1 MPVVNWGLKFRLRF
15 IRSNMV
21 SQIEYSGHN
30 DKKKSLSYLAIFA
43 SLLVLFVPVFYDL
56 FVTVWSG
63 ESQSHGPIVLG
74 ISVWFFYFK
83 TRQILEK
90 ETSFQPNPFVGWVL
104 IITGGFFYLIGY
116 SQSVY
121 ILSILSL
128 VFILCGLICL
138 ILGLR
143 IAYKYWFALF
153 FFIFLM
159 PWPSSVIDTLT
170 QPMKIAVSYAADY
183 LLYALDYPI
192 ARSGVILQIGQY
204 KLLVADACA
213 GLNSLFTLEAIG
225 LLYINVINHQAF
237 WRNVLL
243 AVLIVPISFTSNVLR
258 VCTLALITFHMGDEA
273 GQGFLHNFSGM
284 ILFMTALVLIIA
296 VDSIIQKVAE
306 KFKLQSLLSKD

>member
-1 MPVVNWGLKFRLRF
+1 MRA
-15 IRSNMV
+15 NMTV
-21 SQIEYSGHN
+21 SGVLDHAAQKQKLVAYAV
-30 DKKKSLSYLAIFA
+30 LLLA
-43 SLLVLFVPVFYDL
+43 VLTLFSPVFYDL
-56 FVTVWSG
+56 FISVWNSDT
-63 ESQSHGPIVLG
+63 QSHGPIVLG
-74 ISVWFFYFK
+74 IGIWFFYFK
-83 TRQILEK
+83 TRQILDAP
-90 ETSFQPNPFVGWVL
+90 TLHVVPAPILGWLLVL
-104 IITGGFFYLIGY
+104 SGCCIYTVGY

-128 VFILCGLICL
+128 VFILCGLIC
-138 ILGLR
+138 IIFGVQ

-159 PWPSSVIDTLT
+159 PWPASVIDTIT
-170 QPMKIAVSYAADY
+170 QPMKIAVSYAADH

-237 WRNVLL
+237 LRNVLL

-258 VCTLALITFHMGDEA
+258 VCTLALITYHMGDEA

-284 ILFMTALVLIIA
+284 VLFLTALILIIA
-296 VDSIIQKVAE
+296 VDTLIQRIAE
-306 KFKLQSLLSKD
+306 KFKINRLLSTD

>member
-1 MPVVNWGLKFRLRF
+1 MSPAT
-15 IRSNMV
+15 SP
-21 SQIEYSGHN
+21 SGAN
-30 DKKKSLSYLAIFA
+30 QKLFGYISVLL
-43 SLLVLFVPVFYDL
+43 SLLVLYVPVFHDL
-56 FVTVWSG
+56 FVTVWNTDT
-63 ESQSHGPIVLG
+63 QSHGPIVLAIG
-74 ISVWFFYFK
+74 IWFFYFK
-83 TRQILEK
+83 TKQILEK
-90 ETSFQPNPFVGWVL
+90 PQTFKPAPLLGWPMIL
-104 IITGGFFYLIGY
+104 FGAGLYLIGY

-121 ILSILSL
+121 IISILSL
-128 VFILCGLICL
+128 VFILCGLIC
-138 ILGLR
+138 IVFGAH
-143 IAYKYWFALF
+143 IALKYWFALF
-153 FFIFLM
+153 FFVFLI
-159 PWPSSVIDTLT
+159 PWPASVIDTLT
-170 QPMKIAVSYAADY
+170 QPMKIAVSFAADH

-284 ILFMTALVLIIA
+284 ILFLTALILIIA
-296 VDSIIQKVAE
+296 IDSLIQKVAE
-306 KFKLQSLLSKD
+306 KFKLKSLLSQD

>member
-1 MPVVNWGLKFRLRF
+1 MTGNNGARQKLL
-15 IRSNMV
+15 
-21 SQIEYSGHN
+21 G
-30 DKKKSLSYLAIFA
+30 YLAILL
-43 SLLVLFVPVFYDL
+43 SILVLFVPVFYDL
-56 FVTVWSG
+56 FTTVWNNDT
-63 ESQSHGPIVLG
+63 QSHGPIVLG
-74 ISVWFFYFK
+74 IGIWFFYFK
-83 TRQILEK
+83 TKQILEK
-90 ETSFQPNPFVGWVL
+90 PQAFKPSPILGWFL
-104 IITGGFFYLIGY
+104 ILIGASIYIVGY

-121 ILSILSL
+121 IFSILSL
-128 VFILCGLICL
+128 VLILCGVICL
-138 ILGLR
+138 LFGLQ

-159 PWPSSVIDTLT
+159 PWPASVIDILT
-170 QPMKIAVSYAADY
+170 QPMKIAVSYAADH

-243 AVLIVPISFTSNVLR
+243 AVLIVPVSFTSNVLR
-258 VCTLALITFHMGDEA
+258 VCTLALITYHMGDEA

-284 ILFMTALVLIIA
+284 VLFLTALILII
-296 VDSIIQKVAE
+296 VIDSVIQKIAE
-306 KFKLQSLLSKD
+306 KFNIKSLLSQD

>member
-1 MPVVNWGLKFRLRF
+1 MSVFPVT
-15 IRSNMV
+15 SP
-21 SQIEYSGHN
+21 SGAN
-30 DKKKSLSYLAIFA
+30 QKLFGYVAVLL
-43 SLLVLFVPVFYDL
+43 SLLVLYVPVFHDL
-56 FVTVWSG
+56 FVTVWNTDT
-63 ESQSHGPIVLG
+63 QSHGPIVLG
-74 ISVWFFYFK
+74 IGLWFFYFK
-83 TRQILEK
+83 TKQILEK
-90 ETSFQPNPFVGWVL
+90 PQTFKPAPLLGWPMIL
-104 IITGGFFYLIGY
+104 LGAGLYLIGY

-121 ILSILSL
+121 IISILSL
-128 VFILCGLICL
+128 VFILCGLIC
-138 ILGLR
+138 IVFGAH
-143 IAYKYWFALF
+143 IAVKYWFALF
-153 FFIFLM
+153 FFVFLI
-159 PWPSSVIDTLT
+159 PWPASVIDTLT
-170 QPMKIAVSYAADY
+170 QPMKIAVSFAADH

-284 ILFMTALVLIIA
+284 ILFLTALILII
-296 VDSIIQKVAE
+296 VIDSLIQKIAE
-306 KFKLQSLLSKD
+306 KFKLNSLLSQD

>member
-1 MPVVNWGLKFRLRF
+1 MYGYIAIL
-15 IRSNMV
+15 
-21 SQIEYSGHN
+21 
-30 DKKKSLSYLAIFA
+30 LSILI
-43 SLLVLFVPVFYDL
+43 LFTPVFHDL
-56 FVTVWSG
+56 FVTVWNTDT
-63 ESQSHGPIVLG
+63 QSHGPIVLAIG
-74 ISVWFFYFK
+74 IWFFYFK

-90 ETSFQPNPFVGWVL
+90 PQTFKPAPTVGWPF
-104 IITGGFFYLIGY
+104 IIFGASLYIVGY

-121 ILSILSL
+121 IISILSL
-128 VFILCGLICL
+128 VFILCGLLCI
-138 ILGLR
+138 IFGAK
-143 IAYKYWFALF
+143 IAIKYWFALF
-153 FFIFLM
+153 FFVFLI
-159 PWPSSVIDTLT
+159 PWPTSVIDTLT
-170 QPMKIAVSYAADY
+170 QPMKIAVSFAADH

-243 AVLIVPISFTSNVLR
+243 AVLIVPISFISNVLR

-284 ILFMTALVLIIA
+284 VLFLTALILII
-296 VDSIIQKVAE
+296 VIDSLIQKVAE
-306 KFKLQSLLSKD
+306 KFKLNSLLSQD

>member
-1 MPVVNWGLKFRLRF
+1 M
-15 IRSNMV
+15 SV
-21 SQIEYSGHN
+21 SPATTPSGAN
-30 DKKKSLSYLAIFA
+30 QKLFGYIAVLL
-43 SLLVLFVPVFYDL
+43 SLLVLYVPVFHDL
-56 FVTVWSG
+56 FVTVWNTDT
-63 ESQSHGPIVLG
+63 QSHGPIVLG
-74 ISVWFFYFK
+74 IGLWFFYFK

-90 ETSFQPNPFVGWVL
+90 PQTFKPAPLLGWPL
-104 IITGGFFYLIGY
+104 IILGAGLYLVGY

-121 ILSILSL
+121 IISILSL
-128 VFILCGLICL
+128 VFILCGLIC
-138 ILGLR
+138 IVFGAH
-143 IAYKYWFALF
+143 IALKYWFALF
-153 FFIFLM
+153 FFIFLI
-159 PWPSSVIDTLT
+159 PWPASVIDTLT
-170 QPMKIAVSYAADY
+170 QPMKIAVSFAADH

-284 ILFMTALVLIIA
+284 VLFLTALILII
-296 VDSIIQKVAE
+296 VIDSLIQKIAE
-306 KFKLQSLLSKD
+306 KFKLNSLLSQD

>member
-1 MPVVNWGLKFRLRF
+1 M
-15 IRSNMV
+15 SV
-21 SQIEYSGHN
+21 SPATSPSGAN
-30 DKKKSLSYLAIFA
+30 QKLFGYIAVLL
-43 SLLVLFVPVFYDL
+43 SLLVLYVPVFHDL
-56 FVTVWSG
+56 FVTVWNSDT
-63 ESQSHGPIVLG
+63 QSHGPIVLG
-74 ISVWFFYFK
+74 IGLWFFYFK
-83 TRQILEK
+83 TRQILDKPQTFKPE
-90 ETSFQPNPFVGWVL
+90 PLLGWPM
-104 IITGGFFYLIGY
+104 IILGAGLYLIGY

-121 ILSILSL
+121 IISILSL
-128 VFILCGLICL
+128 VFILCGLIC
-138 ILGLR
+138 IVFGAH
-143 IAYKYWFALF
+143 IALKYWFALF
-153 FFIFLM
+153 FFIFLI
-159 PWPSSVIDTLT
+159 PWPASVIDTLT
-170 QPMKIAVSYAADY
+170 QPMKIAVSFAADH

-284 ILFMTALVLIIA
+284 ILFLTALILII
-296 VDSIIQKVAE
+296 VIDSLIQKIAE
-306 KFKLQSLLSKD
+306 KFKLNSLLSQD

>member
-1 MPVVNWGLKFRLRF
+1 M
-15 IRSNMV
+15 SV
-21 SQIEYSGHN
+21 SPATSPSGAN
-30 DKKKSLSYLAIFA
+30 QKLFGYIAVLL
-43 SLLVLFVPVFYDL
+43 SLLVLYVPVFHDL
-56 FVTVWSG
+56 FVTVWNSDT
-63 ESQSHGPIVLG
+63 QSHGPIVLG
-74 ISVWFFYFK
+74 IGLWFFYFK
-83 TRQILEK
+83 TRQILDK
-90 ETSFQPNPFVGWVL
+90 PQTFKPAPLLGWPM
-104 IITGGFFYLIGY
+104 IILGAGLYLIGY

-121 ILSILSL
+121 IISILSL
-128 VFILCGLICL
+128 VFILCGLIC
-138 ILGLR
+138 IVFGAH
-143 IAYKYWFALF
+143 IALKYWFALF
-153 FFIFLM
+153 FFIFLI
-159 PWPSSVIDTLT
+159 PWPASVIDTLT
-170 QPMKIAVSYAADY
+170 QPMKIAVSFAADH

-284 ILFMTALVLIIA
+284 ILFLTALILII
-296 VDSIIQKVAE
+296 VIDSLIQKIAE
-306 KFKLQSLLSKD
+306 KFKLNSLLSQD

>member
-1 MPVVNWGLKFRLRF
+1 MSASPVTSPLGAHQKLLG
-15 IRSNMV
+15 
-21 SQIEYSGHN
+21 Y
-30 DKKKSLSYLAIFA
+30 FA
-43 SLLVLFVPVFYDL
+43 VLLSLLVLYVPVFHDL
-56 FVTVWSG
+56 FVSVWNTD
-63 ESQSHGPIVLG
+63 SQSHGPIVLG
-74 ISVWFFYFK
+74 IGIWFFYFK

-90 ETSFQPNPFVGWVL
+90 PHPFKSAPLLGWPL
-104 IITGGFFYLIGY
+104 IVFGGCLYLIGY

-121 ILSILSL
+121 VVSILSL
-128 VFILCGLICL
+128 VFILCGLIC
-138 ILGLR
+138 IVFGSK
-143 IAYKYWFALF
+143 IALKYWFALF
-153 FFIFLM
+153 FFVFLI
-159 PWPSSVIDTLT
+159 PWPASVIDTLT
-170 QPMKIAVSYAADY
+170 QPMKIAVSYASDH

-284 ILFMTALVLIIA
+284 VLFLTALILII
-296 VDSIIQKVAE
+296 VIDSLIQKIAE
-306 KFKLQSLLSKD
+306 KFKLKSLLSQD

>member
-1 MPVVNWGLKFRLRF
+1 MSVHSATSPLGANQKLFGYIAVLL
-15 IRSNMV
+15 
-21 SQIEYSGHN
+21 
-30 DKKKSLSYLAIFA
+30 
-43 SLLVLFVPVFYDL
+43 SLLVLYVPVFHDL
-56 FVTVWSG
+56 FVTVWNTDA
-63 ESQSHGPIVLG
+63 QSHGPIVLG
-74 ISVWFFYFK
+74 IGLWFFYFK

-90 ETSFQPNPFVGWVL
+90 PQTFKPAPLLGWTM
-104 IITGGFFYLIGY
+104 IISGAGLYLIGY

-121 ILSILSL
+121 IISILSL
-128 VFILCGLICL
+128 VFVLCGLIC
-138 ILGLR
+138 IVFGAH
-143 IAYKYWFALF
+143 IALKYWFALF
-153 FFIFLM
+153 FFVFLI
-159 PWPSSVIDTLT
+159 PWPASVIDTLT
-170 QPMKIAVSYAADY
+170 QPMKIAVSFAADH

-284 ILFMTALVLIIA
+284 VLFLTALILII
-296 VDSIIQKVAE
+296 VIDSMIQKIAE
-306 KFKLQSLLSKD
+306 KFKLKSLLSQE

>member
-1 MPVVNWGLKFRLRF
+1 MA
-15 IRSNMV
+15 
-21 SQIEYSGHN
+21 
-30 DKKKSLSYLAIFA
+30 LSYLSNVGNAGSRQKLLGYVAI
-43 SLLVLFVPVFYDL
+43 LLSVLILFVPVFYDL
-56 FVTVWSG
+56 FTTVWNNDT
-63 ESQSHGPIVLG
+63 QSHGPIVLG
-74 ISVWFFYFK
+74 IGIWFFYFK
-83 TRQILEK
+83 TKQILQK
-90 ETSFQPNPFVGWVL
+90 PQTFQPSPILGWFLML
-104 IITGGFFYLIGY
+104 IGAGIYIVGY

-121 ILSILSL
+121 IFSILSL
-128 VFILCGLICL
+128 VFILCGVICL
-138 ILGLR
+138 LFGLQ

-159 PWPSSVIDTLT
+159 PWPASVIDVLT
-170 QPMKIAVSYAADY
+170 QPMKIAVSYAADH

-243 AVLIVPISFTSNVLR
+243 AVLIVPVSFTSNVLR
-258 VCTLALITFHMGDEA
+258 VCTLALITYHMGDAA

-284 ILFMTALVLIIA
+284 VLFLTALILII
-296 VDSIIQKVAE
+296 VIDSVIQKVAE
-306 KFKLQSLLSKD
+306 KFNIKSLLSQD

>member
-1 MPVVNWGLKFRLRF
+1 M
-15 IRSNMV
+15 SV
-21 SQIEYSGHN
+21 SPATSPSGAN
-30 DKKKSLSYLAIFA
+30 QKLFGYIAVLL
-43 SLLVLFVPVFYDL
+43 SLLVLYVPVFHDL
-56 FVTVWSG
+56 FVTVWNSDT
-63 ESQSHGPIVLG
+63 QSHGPIVLG
-74 ISVWFFYFK
+74 IGLWFFYFK
-83 TRQILEK
+83 TSQILDK
-90 ETSFQPNPFVGWVL
+90 PQTFKPAPLLGWTM
-104 IITGGFFYLIGY
+104 IILGAGLYLIGY

-121 ILSILSL
+121 IISILSL
-128 VFILCGLICL
+128 VFILCGLIC
-138 ILGLR
+138 IVFGAH
-143 IAYKYWFALF
+143 IALKYWFALF
-153 FFIFLM
+153 FFIFLI
-159 PWPSSVIDTLT
+159 PWPASVIDTLT
-170 QPMKIAVSYAADY
+170 QPMKIAVSFAADH

-284 ILFMTALVLIIA
+284 ILFLTALILII
-296 VDSIIQKVAE
+296 VIDSLIQKIAE
-306 KFKLQSLLSKD
+306 KFKLNSLLSQD

>member
-1 MPVVNWGLKFRLRF
+1 M
-15 IRSNMV
+15 SV
-21 SQIEYSGHN
+21 SPATSPSGAN
-30 DKKKSLSYLAIFA
+30 QKLFGYIAVLL
-43 SLLVLFVPVFYDL
+43 SLLMLYVPVFHDL
-56 FVTVWSG
+56 FVTVWNTDT
-63 ESQSHGPIVLG
+63 QSHGPIVLG
-74 ISVWFFYFK
+74 IGLWFFYFK

-90 ETSFQPNPFVGWVL
+90 PQTFKPAPLLGWPL
-104 IITGGFFYLIGY
+104 IILGAGLYLVGY

-121 ILSILSL
+121 IISILSL
-128 VFILCGLICL
+128 VFILCGLIC
-138 ILGLR
+138 IVFGAH
-143 IAYKYWFALF
+143 IALKYWFALF
-153 FFIFLM
+153 FFIFLI

-170 QPMKIAVSYAADY
+170 QPMKIAVSFAADH

-284 ILFMTALVLIIA
+284 ILFLTALILII
-296 VDSIIQKVAE
+296 VIDSLIQKIAE
-306 KFKLQSLLSKD
+306 KFKLKSLLSQD

>member
-1 MPVVNWGLKFRLRF
+1 M
-15 IRSNMV
+15 SV
-21 SQIEYSGHN
+21 SPATTPSEANQKLFGYIAV
-30 DKKKSLSYLAIFA
+30 LL
-43 SLLVLFVPVFYDL
+43 SLLVLYVPVFHDL
-56 FVTVWSG
+56 FVTVWNSDT
-63 ESQSHGPIVLG
+63 QSHGPIVLG
-74 ISVWFFYFK
+74 IGLWFFYFK

-90 ETSFQPNPFVGWVL
+90 PQTFKPAPLLGWPL
-104 IITGGFFYLIGY
+104 IILGAGLYLIGY

-121 ILSILSL
+121 IISILSL
-128 VFILCGLICL
+128 VFILCGLIC
-138 ILGLR
+138 IVFGAH
-143 IAYKYWFALF
+143 IALKYWFALF
-153 FFIFLM
+153 FFIFLI
-159 PWPSSVIDTLT
+159 PWPASVIDTLT
-170 QPMKIAVSYAADY
+170 QPMKIAVSFAADH

-284 ILFMTALVLIIA
+284 ILFLTALILII
-296 VDSIIQKVAE
+296 VIDSLIQKIAE
-306 KFKLQSLLSKD
+306 KFKLNSLLSQD

>member
-1 MPVVNWGLKFRLRF
+1 M
-15 IRSNMV
+15 SV
-21 SQIEYSGHN
+21 SPATSPSGAN
-30 DKKKSLSYLAIFA
+30 QKLFGYIAVLL
-43 SLLVLFVPVFYDL
+43 SLLMLYVPVFHDL
-56 FVTVWSG
+56 FVTVWNTDT
-63 ESQSHGPIVLG
+63 QSHGPIVLG
-74 ISVWFFYFK
+74 IGLWFFYFK

-90 ETSFQPNPFVGWVL
+90 PQTFKPAPLFGWPL
-104 IITGGFFYLIGY
+104 IILGAGLYLVGY

-121 ILSILSL
+121 IISILSL
-128 VFILCGLICL
+128 VFILCGLIC
-138 ILGLR
+138 IVFGAH
-143 IAYKYWFALF
+143 IALKYWFALF
-153 FFIFLM
+153 FFIFLI
-159 PWPSSVIDTLT
+159 PWPASVIDTLT
-170 QPMKIAVSYAADY
+170 QPMKIAVSFAADH

-284 ILFMTALVLIIA
+284 VLFLTALILII
-296 VDSIIQKVAE
+296 VIDSLIQKIAE
-306 KFKLQSLLSKD
+306 KFKLNSLLSQD